1 MTARPDTRGLTSQVN
16 TFVYYTKCS
25 RGIIEGFWGVT
36 YPVFFKKKKKVL
48 CGEWT
53 EEGKNWKLGN
63 NILVLYSSSL
73 ILNAFAHLQF
83 FIENKQKKISFQYYF
98 VTVFY

>member
-36 YPVFFKKKKKVL
+36 YPVFFKKKKKFCV
-48 CGEWT
+48 
-53 EEGKNWKLGN
+53 
-63 NILVLYSSSL
+63 
-73 ILNAFAHLQF
+73 
-83 FIENKQKKISFQYYF
+83 ENGLKKARIGSWAITF
-98 VTVFY
+98 